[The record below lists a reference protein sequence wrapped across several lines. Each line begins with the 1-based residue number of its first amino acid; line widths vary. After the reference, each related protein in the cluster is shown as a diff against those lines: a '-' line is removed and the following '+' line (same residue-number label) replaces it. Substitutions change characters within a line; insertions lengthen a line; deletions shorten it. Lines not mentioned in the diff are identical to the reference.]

1 MPHHQ
6 DRPTSLP
13 NGPLRTCLERIQAEI
28 VNELNNAQ
36 SQYATGEATVD
47 NIQLQHWINRLTEA
61 IHFNG
66 QIPTAITGVE
76 NEPHAFAD
84 LDNAYRHLSYIQGK
98 QLIPL
103 HAAEAMELIGK
114 FRLKMSSSMAK
125 VEDKLRRWTDRMLLT
140 FDVDAA
146 QADVKEAHR
155 IITQDVMGV
164 R

>member
-6 DRPTSLP
+6 DHPTSLP

-28 VNELNNAQ
+28 VSELNNAQ
-36 SQYATGEATVD
+36 GQPEVIPGCAAVD
-47 NIQLQHWINRLTEA
+47 RAQLQHWIHRLTEA

-66 QIPTAITGVE
+66 QIPTALTGVE

-84 LDNAYRHLSYIQGK
+84 LDNAYRHLSYIGGK
-98 QLIPL
+98 PL
-103 HAAEAMELIGK
+103 HATEAMELIGR
-114 FRLKMSSSMAK
+114 FRLKMSSAMAK
-125 VEDKLRRWTDRMLLT
+125 VEDKLRRWTDRMILT

-155 IITQDVMGV
+155 IVTQDVMGV